1 MTSDNSGN
9 QNGLLKD
16 GIKQKVYVKEPFMQA
31 FKSIRFHLFN
41 FMSVGTLCKLKIII
55 YIFN

>member
-16 GIKQKVYVKEPFMQA
+16 GIKEKVYVKEPFMQA

-41 FMSVGTLCKLKIII
+41 FMSVGTLCKLKKII
-55 YIFN
+55 